1 MKKKLILIGLAVVV
15 VGGSWAI
22 LGHQSGHA
30 QAAPMGPPQVT
41 VARVMERPVS
51 DSADFIGRVQAVD
64 TVKVQPR
71 VSGYVQAVQFDEGA
85 LVHKG
90 EVLFKIDPRPFQ
102 AEVDRLAAQREQA
115 RSQLDLANA
124 NARRARLLLGKHAIA
139 QEEADRQITAAQSAK
154 AGLAAADAAL
164 SAARLDLGFT
174 DVRAPIDGRVSNAR
188 VTPGNL
194 VTSADVLTSVVSVNP
209 VYVYFDADEH
219 TWLKLDHLRAKAR
232 ARNRDAHMAVAM
244 GLADEQGYP
253 HAGRLD
259 FVDNQLHSD
268 SGTMRLRAVFDNDGG
283 LLTPG
288 LYAHVRLQ
296 SGQPKPRILID
307 DRAVA
312 TDLGNQFVYVV
323 DKDHKVQYRRIE
335 TGSLFHGLRVID
347 SGLKAGDVVL
357 VNGLQRVRPGVEV
370 NPQQVAMDYRLD
382 AQDKAIVDA
391 AGQKQ
396 PDDQRTAQVDQSAGN
411 TPIASLASRER
422 RPQAE
427 RVALPAGG

>member
-1 MKKKLILIGLAVVV
+1 MNKRLILIGVAAAVVV
-15 VGGSWAI
+15 GSWAI
-22 LGHQSGHA
+22 LGRRNGHA
-30 QAAPMGPPQVT
+30 QIAPMGPPQVT

-51 DSADFIGRVQAVD
+51 DSADFIGKVQAVD
-64 TVKVQPR
+64 SVKVQPR
-71 VSGYVQAVQFDEGA
+71 VSGYVQAVKFQEGA

-115 RSQLDLANA
+115 MSQLDLARA

-139 QEEADRQITAAQSAK
+139 QEEADQQATAAQSAQ
-154 AGLAAADAAL
+154 AALAAADAAL
-164 SAARLDLGFT
+164 AAARLNLDFT

-188 VTPGNL
+188 VTLGNL

-232 ARNRDAHMAVAM
+232 AQDRSAYMAVAM

-268 SGTMRLRAVFDNDGG
+268 SGTMRLRAVFDNANG

-296 SGQPKPRILID
+296 AGQPEPRILID
-307 DRAVA
+307 DRAVG
-312 TDLGNQFVYVV
+312 TDLGNQFVYVL
-323 DKDHKVQYRRIE
+323 DKQHKVQYRRIV
-335 TGSLFHGLRVID
+335 TGSLFHGMRVVAQ
-347 SGLKAGDVVL
+347 GLKPGDVIV
-357 VNGLQRVRPGVEV
+357 VNGLQRVRPGVAV
-370 NPQQVAMDYRLD
+370 NPQAVAMDYQLD
-382 AQDKAIVDA
+382 AQDKALVDA
-391 AGQKQ
+391 VGAQ
-396 PDDQRTAQVDQSAGN
+396 PTDDKRTAQAGAN
-411 TPIASLASRER
+411 PARN
-422 RPQAE
+422 PQ
-427 RVALPAGG
+427 G